1 MSHLDLSGVC
11 VEQGGLSA
19 GAMFTIANPLGQ
31 YDASPVTIR
40 RSDGTV
46 HGVTVLPAG
55 DSLTEFVPG
64 DQPSVKVIA
73 VFPNPKAGEPLVVKI
88 KRLELDCR
96 VPATTTTTTPV
107 PPTIVDTIP
116 PTTWVEPT
124 TTVPAT
130 ATTIST
136 RGTLPPAIPMT
147 VPATHPGAAATA
159 VTTTAMTLPAELAYT
174 GGGDAIFVGLGLLAC
189 VAGAVLINAVRR

>member
-1 MSHLDLSGVC
+1 VC

-19 GAMFTIANPLGQ
+19 GAMFTLSNPLGQ
-31 YDASPVTIR
+31 MDAVNVKVK
-40 RSDGTV
+40 RSDGTEQ
-46 HGVTVLPAG
+46 GWASFPAG
-55 DSLTEFVPG
+55 EARTTFVPG
-64 DQPSVKVIA
+64 EGTLWVKVTA
-73 VFPNPKAGEPLVVKI
+73 TFPRPGGGDPLVKI
-88 KRLELDCR
+88 RRLDLECST
-96 VPATTTTTTPV
+96 PATTTPV

-124 TTVPAT
+124 TTVPAV
-130 ATTIST
+130 ATTTST

-159 VTTTAMTLPAELAYT
+159 TTTTATTVPAELAYT

-189 VAGAVLINAVRR
+189 FAGAVLINAVRR